1 MSSRQK
7 RQLSEQNKKL
17 IAGSSVAVFIL
28 LTLLVFWFVGR
39 PMLQFVSEPDR
50 FRDWVDNGGIMSRVW
65 FLGMLLLQVF
75 VAIIPGE
82 PFEIGAGYAFGALEG
97 TLLCILGTAI
107 GSMLVYFF
115 VRHFGVHAVEIFFSR
130 EKINSLRFLRS
141 ERRRNT
147 LVFLLVLI
155 PGTPKDLLGYFVPLT
170 GMRPLTW
177 LFITSVARIPSII
190 TSTIGGD
197 ALGMKNY
204 VFAAVALGITLL
216 ISGTGLLIY
225 RRICRRHDKNVN
237 EEDDTYV

>member
-7 RQLSEQNKKL
+7 RQLSERDKRT
-17 IAGSSVAVFIL
+17 IAGASVAVFVL

-39 PMLQFVSEPDR
+39 PLLRFVSEPDR

-82 PFEIGAGYAFGALEG
+82 PFEIGAGYAFGAIEG
-97 TLLCILGTAI
+97 TLLCILGTVI

-115 VRHFGVHAVEIFFSR
+115 VRRFGVQAVEIFFSR
-130 EKINSLRFLRS
+130 DKINSLRFLS
-141 ERRRNT
+141 NERRRNA

-170 GMRPLTW
+170 GMSPLTW
-177 LFITSVARIPSII
+177 LFITSVARVPSII

-204 VFAAVALGITLL
+204 VFAAIALGITLL

-225 RRICRRHDKNVN
+225 RGICRKHEKNTA
-237 EEDDTYV
+237 EEDDTDV